1 MAEYRIEAIAR
12 ACKGELHAGTGG
24 AVIRHLITDS
34 RKFSF
39 PGESIF
45 IAITGERHDGHN
57 YIIDMY
63 RQHIRNFLVS
73 RLPQNIENFPAA
85 NFIVV
90 NDTLLALQQIA
101 SMHRNG
107 FTLPVIG
114 ITGSNGKTT
123 VKEWLFQLLNKEVVI
138 VRSPRSYNSQT
149 GVPLSV
155 WQLSAHHE
163 LAVFEAGISRPGE
176 MDKLEPVIKPT
187 IGLITNIGDAHQ
199 AGFDDLRHKLSEKL
213 LLFRNTGV
221 IVYCSDHDIIDD
233 YFKNISKNEQI
244 RLFNW
249 SLSKDANLKITSLR
263 RKANSTEIL
272 GEYNG
277 TSGRLTVP
285 FTDQASVENAIHA
298 WAILLLLGYSHE
310 YIAAGIQELSPLAMR
325 MEQKKGINNCT
336 IINDSYNSDPGS
348 LGIAVDFLM
357 QQTQHKAKT
366 VVLSDIFETGRGRS
380 ELYKDI
386 AELLNREKITR
397 FIGIGTG
404 VKEVEVWYKGRS
416 EFFDTTADFLKSLD
430 PGSFSDE
437 AILLKGSRNFEFERI
452 SVLLEEKSHA
462 TVMEVNL
469 NNLVDNYNYFK
480 ARLKPGTK
488 IMAVV
493 KAFSYGSGSFE
504 IANILA
510 YNLVDYLAVAFCDE
524 GVSLRNA
531 GIKVPIV
538 VMNPDFSSYSLMVD
552 HNLEPEIYNLA
563 GLRHFI
569 EKLQAR
575 QLKDYP
581 VHIKLDTGMNRL
593 GFSSGHTGELANM
606 LKDSNSVKVKSVF
619 SHLAASDDPAHDDF
633 TRHQVDRFVQ
643 MADELCSQFD
653 YPVLRHILN
662 SAGIERFPEFQFDMV
677 RLGIGMYGISSLKN
691 NKLSN
696 VNTFR
701 SIISL
706 IREVPAGDTIGYS
719 RAFRTTVDSKIAI
732 VPVGYADG
740 LDRRLG
746 NGAGK
751 MIVNEVFA
759 PVVGNICMDMCM
771 LDITGIDAREGD
783 EVIVFGD
790 NHSISDIADSLST
803 IPYEVFTKIS
813 ARVKRIYVQE

>member
-1 MAEYRIEAIAR
+1 MAEYPVEAIAL
-12 ACKGELHAGTGG
+12 ACKGELHAGAGG
-24 AVIRHLITDS
+24 SIIRHLITDS

-45 IAITGERHDGHN
+45 VAIEGERHDGHK

-63 RQHIRNFLVS
+63 RQHIRNFIVS
-73 RLPQNIENFPAA
+73 RLPQNIENFPSA
-85 NFIVV
+85 NFVVV
-90 NDTLLALQQIA
+90 NDTLLALQQVA
-101 SMHRNG
+101 SMHRDN

-123 VKEWLFQLLNKEVVI
+123 VKEWLFQLLSKELVI

-176 MDKLEPVIKPT
+176 MGRLEPVIKPQ
-187 IGLITNIGDAHQ
+187 IGLITNIGEAHQ
-199 AGFDDLRHKLSEKL
+199 AGFDDLEHKLSEKL
-213 LLFRNTGV
+213 LLFKNTGV
-221 IVYCSDHDIIDD
+221 IVYCSDHEIIDN
-233 YFKNISKNEQI
+233 YLKNKFINEKI
-244 RLFNW
+244 RLFTW
-249 SLSKDANLKITSLR
+249 SVSKDANLKIISMQ
-263 RKANSTEIL
+263 RKTNSTVIH
-272 GEYNG
+272 GHYNG
-277 TSGRLTVP
+277 SSGRLTVP
-285 FTDQASVENAIHA
+285 FTDQASVENAVHA

-310 YIAAGIQELSPLAMR
+310 FIASGIQELSPLAMR

-336 IINDSYNSDPGS
+336 IINDSYNSDRGS

-366 VVLSDIFETGRGRS
+366 LVLSDMFETGRGRS

-386 AELLNREKITR
+386 AELLNREKINR

-404 VKEVEVWYKGRS
+404 VKEIRDWYKGRS
-416 EFFDTTADFLKSLD
+416 EFFDTTGDFLKSLD
-430 PGSFSDE
+430 PVSFSDE

-452 SVLLEEKSHA
+452 SVLLEEKTHA

-480 ARLKPGTK
+480 ARLNPGTK

-493 KAFSYGSGSFE
+493 KAFSYGSGSYE

-510 YNLVDYLAVAFCDE
+510 YNLVDYLAVAFSDE
-524 GVSLRNA
+524 GISLRNA
-531 GIKVPIV
+531 GIKVPII
-538 VMNPDFSSYSLMVD
+538 VMNPDFSSYPLMID
-552 HNLEPEIYNLA
+552 HSLEPEIYNLS
-563 GLRHFI
+563 GLRNFI
-569 EKLQAR
+569 EKLNAR
-575 QLKDYP
+575 HLKDYP
-581 VHIKLDTGMNRL
+581 IHIKLDTGMNRL
-593 GFSSGHTGELANM
+593 GFSSGQADELARM
-606 LKDSNSVKVKSVF
+606 LRENNSVRVKSVF

-633 TRHQVDRFVQ
+633 TRLQVSRFVQ
-643 MADELCSQFD
+643 MSDALVSRLD
-653 YPVLRHILN
+653 YPVLKHILN
-662 SAGIERFPEFQFDMV
+662 SAGIERFPEHQFDMV

-691 NKLSN
+691 NRLSN

-706 IREVPAGDTIGYS
+706 IREVPAGESIGYS
-719 RAFRTTVDSKIAI
+719 RAFRTAVNSKIAI

-746 NGAGK
+746 NGAGR
-751 MIVNEVFA
+751 MIVKEVFA
-759 PVVGNICMDMCM
+759 PIVGNICMDMCM
-771 LDITGIDAREGD
+771 LDITGIEAREGD